1 MIEFADGRQRLLDA
15 GVIRLNVRRPL
26 PQRLLEL
33 ERELSGLLAEHEPD
47 VCAVEELY
55 AHYRHP
61 RTAILMGHAR
71 GVILLCAQ
79 RGDVIIEA

>member
-1 MIEFADGRQRLLDA
+1 MGVDPGLQVTGYGVIEFADGRQRLLDA

-47 VCAVEELY
+47 VCAV
-55 AHYRHP
+55 
-61 RTAILMGHAR
+61 
-71 GVILLCAQ
+71 
-79 RGDVIIEA
+79 